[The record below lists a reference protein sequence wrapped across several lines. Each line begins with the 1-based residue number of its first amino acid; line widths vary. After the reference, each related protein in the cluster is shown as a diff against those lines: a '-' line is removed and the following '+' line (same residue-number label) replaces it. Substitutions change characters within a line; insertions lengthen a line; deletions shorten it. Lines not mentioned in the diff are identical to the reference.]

1 MKLCKVAQLPSG
13 SKYKNIFLHMFLVAI
28 NIASYVIFIKALYAC
43 SYIRIYIY
51 IYIYIYMMKYP
62 DSSCLLCISITVAME
77 CVKV

>member
-13 SKYKNIFLHMFLVAI
+13 SKYTNIFLHMFLVAI
-28 NIASYVIFIKALYAC
+28 NIASYVIFIKALYVC
-43 SYIRIYIY
+43 SYIR
-51 IYIYIYMMKYP
+51 IYMMKYP

>member
-13 SKYKNIFLHMFLVAI
+13 SKYTNIFLYMFLVAI
-28 NIASYVIFIKALYAC
+28 NIASYIIFIKALYVC
-43 SYIRIYIY
+43 SYIH
-51 IYIYIYMMKYP
+51 IYMMKYP